1 MIFPLKVVVKT
12 TIVFTLTAALFPA
25 LLVADGPADN
35 IPEKVRKIPAL
46 GVEVP
51 ETQKQQLQQGL
62 AKLQTSLDQL
72 KKSKDARIKS
82 LIPDVEIYHRAVRC
96 ALEYQ
101 EFFHEREIGV
111 GLNLLQQGQERAEQ
125 LLKGEAPWTR
135 QTGLVVRGYVS
146 KIDQTVQP
154 YGLVIPDNYTFS
166 GKSDYRCDLWFHG
179 RGERLSEVSF
189 INQRQR
195 SRGQYTPANTIV
207 LHPYGRYSNAFKF
220 AGEIDV
226 LEALESTKQN
236 YRIDDDR
243 VSVRGFSMGGAA
255 CWQFAVHYSDRWFA
269 ANPGAGFSETPLFLD
284 VFQKETLNP
293 TWYEKKLW
301 QMYDC
306 NGYALNLYQCPTVA
320 YSGEI
325 DSQKQAA
332 DVMETALKKVG
343 IDMVHIIG
351 PNTAHRI
358 HPDSKIII
366 EEKMDSLAK
375 VGRQRVPRTVHLVAY
390 TLKYNRMAWVTLDA
404 MGEEWT
410 KAQIDARLSRRNRV
424 EVKTHNVTAFSLKM
438 KAGESP
444 LDMTHPVIVQIDDA
458 KIEAPRPKS
467 DRSWQVSFH
476 KTDAGWQ
483 LGPAAHEPGQLVKKH
498 NLQGPIDDAFMD
510 SFIFVSPS
518 GTCASPAVEKWVKS
532 EMKHARVH
540 WRQQFRG
547 DARVMQDSKITD
559 KEIASSNL
567 VLWGDPQSNSLIKKI
582 VGKLPIQ
589 WNKDSIVVGE
599 KQYPAAHHAPILI
612 FPNPLN
618 PEKYVVLNSGF
629 TYREYAYLNNAR
641 QVPMLPDWAI
651 IDLRTPAGSQYPGK
665 VVDAD
670 FFDEQWSLK

>member
-1 MIFPLKVVVKT
+1 M
-12 TIVFTLTAALFPA
+12 
-25 LLVADGPADN
+25 
-35 IPEKVRKIPAL
+35 L

-51 ETQKQQLQQGL
+51 EKQKQQLQQGL
-62 AKLQTSLDQL
+62 SKLQASLDQL
-72 KKSKDARIKS
+72 SKSKDARIKS

-101 EFFHEREIGV
+101 EFFHEREIGS
-111 GLNLLQQGQERAEQ
+111 GLKLLQEGQERADQ

-135 QTGLVVRGYVS
+135 QTGLVVRGYLS

-179 RGERLSEVSF
+179 RGERLSEVNF
-189 INQRQR
+189 ISQRQR
-195 SRGQYTPANTIV
+195 SKGQYTPANTIV

-236 YRIDDDR
+236 YRIDEDR
-243 VSVRGFSMGGAA
+243 ISVRGFSMGGAA

-306 NGYALNLYQCPTVA
+306 PGYALNLFQCPTVA

-332 DVMETALKKVG
+332 DVMESALKKVG

-358 HPDSKIII
+358 HPDSKLII
-366 EEKMDSLAK
+366 ENKMDSLAHI
-375 VGRQRVPRTVHLVAY
+375 GRQRVPGTVHLVAY
-390 TLKYNRMAWVTLDA
+390 TLKYNRMDWVTLDA

-410 KAQIDARLSRRNRV
+410 QARIDARIVSNNRV
-424 EVKTHNVTAFSLKM
+424 KAKTQNVTAFTLKM
-438 KAGESP
+438 NAGESSF
-444 LDMTHPVIVQIDDA
+444 DMTRPVTVQLDGTEY
-458 KIEAPRPKS
+458 KVSRPLS
-467 DRSWQVSFH
+467 DRSWHVSFH
-476 KTDAGWQ
+476 KTNNTWHV
-483 LGPAAHEPGQLVKKH
+483 GPPVLKVGQLVKKH

-518 GTCASPAVEKWVKS
+518 GTCASPTVDKWVKS
-532 EMKHARVH
+532 ELQHAIVH

-547 DARVMQDSKITD
+547 DARVLKDSQITD

-567 VLWGDPQSNSLIKKI
+567 VLWGDPQSNQLIKRI
-582 VGKLPIQ
+582 IDKLPIT
-589 WNKDSIVVGE
+589 WNQDEITVG
-599 KQYPAAHHAPILI
+599 KQRFSAAHHAPILI

-618 PEKYVVLNSGF
+618 PSKYVVLNSGF

-641 QVPMLPDWAI
+641 QVPMLPDWAV

-665 VVDAD
+665 IVEAN
-670 FFDEQWSLK
+670 FFDENWRLK